1 MLFPVVRSF
10 SLTVLLAV
18 GGFLS
23 PPGGK
28 TKSVHTPWLPRFP
41 IQIRS
46 DQIRSDAQSC
56 PTLCDPMNRSTPGLP
71 IQLCPNSHPAHSI
84 PSSPYSEVLGP
95 SARVEDQ
102 GGRGWGLRLPESIPQ
117 PQPRD
122 GESLALTPWMVLQKP
137 LLSWL
142 LLDGK
147 NGAEC
152 QFYARGL
159 IGIISFDLHIKKRDL
174 EPFPQTRKLRLREGK
189 WLAQNHTAW
198 RQWSRISSPGGY
210 FKKDFIFFFQK
221 GRLQS

>member
-1 MLFPVVRSF
+1 MLSPVVRSF

-41 IQIRS
+41 IQ
-46 DQIRSDAQSC
+46 
-56 PTLCDPMNRSTPGLP
+56 
-71 IQLCPNSHPAHSI
+71 LCPNSHPAHSI
-84 PSSPYSEVLGP
+84 PSSPYSKALGP

-122 GESLALTPWMVLQKP
+122 GESLALTPWTVLQKP

-142 LLDGK
+142 LLDSK

-152 QFYARGL
+152 QFYAGGL
-159 IGIISFDLHIKKRDL
+159 IGIISFDFHIKKRDL
-174 EPFPQTRKLRLREGK
+174 ELSHRRGNWDLEKVSDWHKITQLVTVKPNLKPR
-189 WLAQNHTAW
+189 W
-198 RQWSRISSPGGY
+198 
-210 FKKDFIFFFQK
+210 IFFK
-221 GRLQS
+221 GFYFLFPERKATDLEIFTKI